1 MVLAKVERKP
11 SIHAFLLDI
20 LPIQE
25 QLNAIVLQW
34 RGHTRNDSILQGPE
48 MYRDLIVNTDVVS
61 FLDVFPD
68 HHSKKKSS
76 DMYYKCSVFQM
87 FQNDLMTN

>member
-1 MVLAKVERKP
+1 
-11 SIHAFLLDI
+11 
-20 LPIQE
+20 
-25 QLNAIVLQW
+25 
-34 RGHTRNDSILQGPE
+34 